1 MSRFPWM
8 EERAAAGV
16 DLPAGMSGGPGGA
29 RPPRWGQCDPPSPE
43 QRDRIERLRTEMATV
58 RAMDVD
64 LFQRF
69 TQLLDEVRSLR
80 LHLNHECASSS
91 SSSSSSSTSRNSI
104 IISKSSISRN
114 SIINSSSVDEPCAS
128 SPRDSAE
135 PPELMTPPPRPPTPP
150 HHRHRLLLHR
160 CRDRP
165 RCLHLPNSSPHSRET
180 QPTAATVDSQ
190 RDEVTQDD
198 GDDVGGGGGGERP
211 GDRGLTL
218 GSTGSSDSDDSALRF
233 HGPLPRLR
241 ICETPAE
248 ASSAEEEDLQEE
260 DGGEETMGRGS
271 RALLPRLPVVP
282 GAPVARG
289 GHGGDGGVR
298 VVVGSAQLRGEG
310 SRGERGGG
318 RAPRFGGRWRW
329 PGEGADASFV

>member
-1 MSRFPWM
+1 M

-29 RPPRWGQCDPPSPE
+29 RPPRWGQWDPPSPG

-64 LFQRF
+64 LFHRF
-69 TQLLDEVRSLR
+69 TQLLAEVRSLR

-91 SSSSSSSTSRNSI
+91 SSSSSSSKSSTSRNSI
-104 IISKSSISRN
+104 IISSRN
-114 SIINSSSVDEPCAS
+114 SIIISSSSVGEPCAS
-128 SPRDSAE
+128 SPRESAE

-165 RCLHLPNSSPHSRET
+165 RCLHLPNSSAHSRET
-180 QPTAATVDSQ
+180 QPKAAAADLQ
-190 RDEVTQDD
+190 RDEVAQDD
-198 GDDVGGGGGGERP
+198 GGDDVGGGGERP

-218 GSTGSSDSDDSALRF
+218 GSTGSSDSDDSTLRF

-248 ASSAEEEDLQEE
+248 ASSAEEEDEEE

-271 RALLPRLPVVP
+271 RASLPRLPVVP
-282 GAPVARG
+282 GAPVAHG
-289 GHGGDGGVR
+289 GHGGHEGHEGHEGGVR

-318 RAPRFGGRWRW
+318 RAPRFAERWRW